1 MTLLISI
8 FAACTAT
15 IVWYNKDA
23 ANIMRV
29 GTLALIYWGASLMW
43 MIDAVFEFAELKA
56 AYFSP
61 TPSDMI
67 NDAFLGLSVVA
78 LGLVIW
84 IIMVMIKDPKGVWK
98 NKNK

>member
-8 FAACTAT
+8 FVACTAT

-23 ANIMRV
+23 ENIMRV

-43 MIDAVFEFAELKA
+43 MIDAVFEFAKLKA

-61 TPSDMI
+61 SFSDMV

-84 IIMVMIKDPKGVWK
+84 IIMIMVKDPKGVWK
-98 NKNK
+98 NNK

>member
-43 MIDAVFEFAELKA
+43 MIDAVFEFAKLKA

-61 TPSDMI
+61 SFSDTV

-84 IIMVMIKDPKGVWK
+84 IIMIMVKDPKGVWK
-98 NKNK
+98 NNK

>member
-23 ANIMRV
+23 GNIMRV

-43 MIDAVFEFAELKA
+43 MIDAVFEFAKLKA

-61 TPSDMI
+61 SFSDMV

-84 IIMVMIKDPKGVWK
+84 IIMIMVKDPKGVWK
-98 NKNK
+98 NNK